1 MDNVL
6 PVGNRAGRRR
16 DAAGRR
22 HRQGTAAGP
31 TQDTQE
37 QVVIEETLLE
47 AEEKM
52 EKAVVVAKEDFAAI
66 RTGRAH
72 PAMFNKIV
80 ADYYGAPTPINQ
92 LASFSVP
99 EPRMA
104 VVTPFDKTALRNI
117 EQAIRDSD
125 LGVNPSNDGN
135 IIRVVFPE
143 LTEERRR
150 EFIKVAKTKGED
162 AKVSIRSV
170 RRKAKDAIDKL
181 VKDGEVGEDEGRRAE
196 KELDDTTAK
205 YVAQVDE
212 LLKHKEAELLEV

>member
-1 MDNVL
+1 M
-6 PVGNRAGRRR
+6 
-16 DAAGRR
+16 
-22 HRQGTAAGP
+22 
-31 TQDTQE
+31 
-37 QVVIEETLLE
+37 IEETLLE

-80 ADYYGAPTPINQ
+80 AEYYGTLTPINQ

-104 VVTPFDKTALRNI
+104 VVTPFDKSSLRNI

-125 LGVNPSNDGN
+125 LGVNPSNDGHL
-135 IIRVVFPE
+135 IRVNFPE

-162 AKVSIRSV
+162 AKISLRSI
-170 RRKAKDAIDKL
+170 RRKAKETIDKAI
-181 VKDGEVGEDEGRRAE
+181 KDGDIGEDEGRRAE
-196 KELDDTTAK
+196 KELEDTTSK
-205 YVAQVDE
+205 YVTQVDE

>member
-1 MDNVL
+1 MSCRSGTVQEE
-6 PVGNRAGRRR
+6 
-16 DAAGRR
+16 DATQPAAAP
-22 HRQGTAAGP
+22 HGTAAGP

-104 VVTPFDKTALRNI
+104 VVTPFDKSALRNI

-150 EFIKVAKTKGED
+150 EYIKVAKGKGED

-212 LLKHKEAELLEV
+212 LLKHKAAELLEV